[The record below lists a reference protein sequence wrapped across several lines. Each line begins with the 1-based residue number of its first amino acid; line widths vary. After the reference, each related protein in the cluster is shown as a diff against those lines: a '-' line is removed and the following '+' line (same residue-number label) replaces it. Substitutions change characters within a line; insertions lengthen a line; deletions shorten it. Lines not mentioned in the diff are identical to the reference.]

1 MTLNNCVVKD
11 NTGGKGASVCN
22 RGTLVIND
30 SDISGN
36 SGPAF
41 VRNDTRYWG
50 YGGGLLNEDNAI
62 LNRVSLSKNNA
73 EKG

>member
-1 MTLNNCVVKD
+1 
-11 NTGGKGASVCN
+11 
-22 RGTLVIND
+22 VIND